1 MRTSNIDFEGLP
13 PPIRRS
19 RRQLFA
25 WFTLFWSLTAA
36 VDPAPA
42 SITLAQGQASPYCIH
57 FSPSAPD
64 SVKLAAAELQTYFAK
79 ATGITLPLSVGEAV
93 TDCPVISL
101 GLNPASRAAGLDLA
115 GVPDDGFRIV
125 ANGADVYLLGVDTPD
140 GARTAEGGVSVG
152 TLNATYTFLEDYLDI
167 RWLMPGEVGEY
178 VPKLDK
184 VEVPSGLARLEKPTF
199 ASRRIAYI
207 QNDNPLVAQWL
218 RRQKQ
223 GSSLALNHDHA
234 WHELIPPPLYQTH
247 PEWFA
252 MIGGFRAPPTGD
264 RYKLETTNPELV
276 QAVAQRLIDIF
287 RQEPERFTLSISPTD
302 SEQWSSSRE
311 SVAYFDTDPHGHRSV
326 TPLVLSFYA
335 NVAHALAQV
344 LPEKKLCGYIYSDYL
359 YPPSGG
365 LQSLPDSLCLVVA
378 PDFSY
383 GYGLYRPELRLD
395 WERVVAAWQ
404 SSRQLRAY
412 YDLPTVFFPDIGG
425 PQPLGLEILS
435 FIYPRVAAAGYRGI
449 YIYGAAGWGHG
460 AVTNYILAKLNWDAG
475 ADVQKLAN
483 EFFRWAYGPDA
494 GEKVSRLYALVDDAA
509 KAYYAAGGGAGEAP
523 DPAALR
529 NIYAPILP
537 DMVSLL
543 QRAQETAAK
552 PQERLRLEMLRLS
565 FAELSRLLGRH
576 GLADADASPPE
587 ITRPSDVAAATTNR
601 RSGFALALSPRATPD
616 ADKIAVIAAEDI
628 TGRAATAADGSM
640 LLRGSAKAV
649 LLPSE
654 NGRVEVAVSQLATI
668 GQDLDYIV
676 YSEDQ
681 RIVAKGRLD
690 RDGALAF
697 DGQAGR
703 PMLLKIDTESSW
715 YHLDIKGARFALST
729 TAQRSGIHFIGR
741 FPTVYFHVPPD
752 LGTFRVTISSDS
764 TEEPAAADLI
774 DLDERTAGSLDTS
787 GRLTA
792 QALADS
798 GSRGG
803 YWRLQWKRPWLPHM
817 HNVWVQLDERLPPWV
832 VVSPPQALE
841 VEAAN

>member
-1 MRTSNIDFEGLP
+1 
-13 PPIRRS
+13 
-19 RRQLFA
+19 LFA

-36 VDPAPA
+36 VDPALA
-42 SITLAQGQASPYCIH
+42 SITLAQGQASPYWVL

-64 SVKLAAAELQTYFAK
+64 SVKLAAAELRSYFAK
-79 ATGITLPLSVGEAV
+79 ATGITLPLSGENAPPSR
-93 TDCPVISL
+93 PVISL
-101 GLNPASRAAGLDLA
+101 GLNQASSAAGLDLA

-125 ANGADVYLLGVDTPD
+125 VNGANVFLLGVDTPD

-152 TLNATYTFLEDYLDI
+152 TLNAIYTFLEDYI
-167 RWLMPGEVGEY
+167 GVRWLMPGEVGEY

-184 VEVPSGLARLEKPTF
+184 VEVPSGLARLERPSF

-223 GSSLALNHDHA
+223 GSSLALEHGHA
-234 WHELIPPPLYQTH
+234 WHELIPPSIYQTH

-252 MIGGFRAPPTGD
+252 MIGGSRPPPTGD
-264 RYKLETTNPELV
+264 RYKLETTNAELV
-276 QAVAQRLIDIF
+276 RAVAQRLIDKF
-287 RQEPERFTLSISPTD
+287 RREPEWFTLSISPTD
-302 SEQWSSSRE
+302 SEQWSTSPE
-311 SVAYFDTDPHGHRSV
+311 SLAYFDTDPHGRRSV
-326 TPLVLSFYA
+326 TPLVLGFYA
-335 NVAHALAQV
+335 SVAHAVAQA
-344 LPEKKLCGYIYSDYL
+344 LPEKKLCGYIYADYL
-359 YPPSGG
+359 YPPTAG
-365 LQSLPDSLCLVVA
+365 LQSLPANLCLVVA

-383 GYGLYRPELRLD
+383 GYGLFPPERRRE
-395 WERVVAAWQ
+395 WERLVAAWR
-404 SSRQLRAY
+404 SPRQLRAY
-412 YDLPTVFFPDIGG
+412 YDLPTVYFPDIGG
-425 PQPLGLEILS
+425 PQPLGLEILG
-435 FIYPRVAAAGYRGI
+435 FIYRRLAAAGYRGI

-483 EFFRWAYGPDA
+483 EFFHLAYGPDA
-494 GEKVSRLYALVDDAA
+494 GEKVSRVYALVDDSA
-509 KAYYAAGGGAGEAP
+509 KTYYAAGGRAGETP
-523 DPAALR
+523 NPAALR
-529 NIYAPILP
+529 GIYAPILP
-537 DMVSLL
+537 AILSLL
-543 QRAQETAAK
+543 QRARETAAE
-552 PQERLRLEMLRLS
+552 PQERLEGVQLERVSLERLRLEMLELS
-565 FAELSRLLGRH
+565 FSELCRLLGRN
-576 GLADADASPPE
+576 GLVCQDASAAE
-587 ITRPSDVAAATTNR
+587 MNGAGDVAKVAADR

-616 ADKIAVIAAEDI
+616 AEKIAVIAAEDI

-640 LLRGSAKAV
+640 LLRGPAKAV

-654 NGRVEVAVSQLATI
+654 NRRVEVAVSQLATI

-703 PMLLKIDTESSW
+703 PVVLKIDTESSW
-715 YHLDIKGARFALST
+715 YHLEVKGARFALST
-729 TAQRSGIHFIGR
+729 TIQPRGVHFIGR

-752 LGTFRVTISSDS
+752 LGAFRVTISSGS

-774 DLDERTAGSLDTS
+774 DPEERTVASLDTC

-792 QALADS
+792 QALANS

-841 VEAAN
+841 VGAAN